1 MRDWDTLYYFILDA
15 FWYHCLRCTEVFILF
30 FGYSIKAISTL
41 LIGPVIRLLRYE
53 FENCFYLVV
62 DLRVALWISIR

>member
-30 FGYSIKAISTL
+30 FGYSIKRYHLSIAL
-41 LIGPVIRLLRYE
+41 VIRLSRYE
-53 FENCFYLVV
+53 FENFLCCGWFEGCVV
-62 DLRVALWISIR
+62 D